1 MDKTGVFYKVAGEN
15 LAGNI
20 SPEKA
25 VEAWINSPTHKE
37 NILEERFAYTGISVV
52 ESPVYGRVFVQ
63 MFIGVE

>member
-1 MDKTGVFYKVAGEN
+1 M
-15 LAGNI
+15 AGNI